1 MASHWLAEAAPDE
14 PMPIGRAEESVEKS
28 MKHSDARLAET
39 LSLDLDDGS
48 GLRVARARFQSETRF
63 SWSMF
68 DGYDRIRI
76 LTYSAGVSAI
86 VRLLDEHSFSDF
98 ECVFGCEN
106 ILHSFRDVMAFQQ
119 VAIGDARAAIKNLPD
134 ERHASILS
142 RVRQGQARFRVLRKQ
157 IAHAKLYL
165 LDNSESDSTRVLIG
179 SANLSETAFGG
190 RQSETLVCFDDDD
203 AAWDHYLGMYQSVR
217 DQASDEMPLP
227 TERVEHAEISL
238 VEVPVLA
245 PDDHATLVID
255 STEAHGPNGNV
266 VHISVPHQIERIE
279 RMKAAVPPVVAN
291 LIPAPR
297 NGRQQIPRDIRRRIV
312 KESSR
317 IRSVQ
322 TEEEADHREL
332 SIDRDAKTVTFF
344 REPFSLEA
352 DLDAA
357 RKDAKLLV
365 EFFGNYQGTFEGG
378 MGVERLQRDYF
389 ILWSWLYFSPF
400 MCDMRTLA
408 GHQGDIFRYP
418 SFAIVYGKPSCGKS
432 SLIDTLMTSMFGRAY
447 NVDKREFTKRR
458 LRDIQHAYRRFP
470 AVFDD
475 IGRPAIRNHGED
487 VIKDEAPP
495 LVAEYPCFV
504 LSMNQELKA
513 FTDQIVKR
521 SLMIYTTTALPS
533 YKESLRHELHLKIQE
548 VRRGLS
554 SNLYREYL
562 RRTLT
567 RLDETPV
574 PEDWLEFSSTIL
586 SGLIADLSGE
596 GPPKW
601 CAPIQWNDY
610 ADKRH
615 ERVKARV
622 DHLLRPETK
631 MKKEGN
637 QPIGWILE
645 KDKVIVIEQTNTF
658 GRREFDWENVPSTL
672 IDDNASVGGRT
683 VLNRP
688 ELEEFLARN
697 LNRRRNGLLG
707 RLLGRS

>member
-1 MASHWLAEAAPDE
+1 
-14 PMPIGRAEESVEKS
+14 
-28 MKHSDARLAET
+28 MKLSDSSPEQT
-39 LSLDLDDGS
+39 LPLNLDDGT
-48 GLRVARARFQSETRF
+48 GLRVARAHFQSETKF
-63 SWSMF
+63 SWALF
-68 DGYDRIRI
+68 DGYDRIRV

-98 ECVFGCEN
+98 ECVFGCEST
-106 ILHSFRDVMAFQQ
+106 LRTLTDVMAFQQ
-119 VAIGDARAAIKNLPD
+119 VAIGDARTAIKNLPD
-134 ERHASILS
+134 ERHAFILR
-142 RVRQGQARFRVLRKQ
+142 RVREGQARFRVLRKQ

-165 LDNSESDSTRVLIG
+165 LENTESDITRVLIG

-203 AAWDHYLGMYQSVR
+203 AAWGHYLGMYQAIR
-217 DQASDEMPLP
+217 DRASDEMPLP
-227 TERVEHAEISL
+227 PERVEHAEISL
-238 VEVPVLA
+238 IEVPVLA

-255 STEAHGPNGNV
+255 STEEQGPDGNV
-266 VHISVPHQIERIE
+266 LHINVPQQIERIE

-344 REPFSLEA
+344 SEPFSLEA
-352 DLDAA
+352 NLDAA
-357 RKDAKLLV
+357 KKDAKLLV
-365 EFFGNYQGTFEGG
+365 DFFGNYEGTFEGG

-418 SFAIVYGKPSCGKS
+418 SFAIVYGKPSCGKT
-432 SLIDTLMTSMFGRAY
+432 SLIDTLVTSMFGRAY

-487 VIKDEAPP
+487 VIKDEVPP
-495 LVAEYPCFV
+495 LVSEYPCFV

-554 SNLYREYL
+554 TNLYREYL
-562 RRTLT
+562 TRTLA

-574 PEDWLEFSSTIL
+574 PDDWLEFSSTIL
-586 SGLIADLSGE
+586 SGLIADLLGE
-596 GPPKW
+596 SPPKW
-601 CAPIQWNDY
+601 CVPIMWNDY
-610 ADKRH
+610 AEKRH
-615 ERVKARV
+615 ERVKAQV
-622 DHLLRPETK
+622 DHLLRPATK
-631 MKKEGN
+631 MKKEGS
-637 QPIGWILE
+637 QPTGWILE
-645 KDKVIVIEQTNTF
+645 DDKVIVIEQTDTF
-658 GRREFDWENVPSTL
+658 GRREFEWENVPSTL

-688 ELEEFLARN
+688 ELEEFLGRN

-707 RLLGRS
+707 RLLRRR